1 MTVAQGDRLMLAE
14 GRVAWR
20 EGQFLRQQHFQQQDR
35 HLDALMASRARTAG
49 PYAWGVTELVI
60 NEDLAALGKFAVERV
75 SGVMPDGLPFSIPG
89 ALPSLPPLDVPA
101 NTRDAIVYL
110 TLPAHQ
116 PGAVEFRMAEE
127 AGASS
132 SRFVVDVMDVAD
144 VFAEDRAREPI
155 EIARPNLGFGV
166 TRDQTYG
173 RILIG
178 LARIRETSAG
188 AVVLDERYIPPA
200 LDIAA
205 SPRLIGFLADIL
217 GRAEQRIDELALRA
231 VEAADG
237 GAETIGN
244 FLLLQLLNRARA
256 QLAHLAAL
264 PMVHPERLYEAL
276 LGLAG
281 ELATLTTE
289 ERRAAAFP
297 PYDHQRLQQCF
308 EPVVEAIQAALSAIY
323 DKAAIMLPLVEAA
336 PGAYTSRITD
346 PTLYQTGYFFL
357 AVNARAPLEDVRARF
372 PSIAKIGPVQRMRQI
387 VDSALAGV
395 PLRHT
400 PTPPAQIRAIPGYVY
415 FELDR
420 SSPDWP
426 EFATAP
432 ALGLHVA
439 GDWPELRMEL
449 WCVKKTQR

>member
-1 MTVAQGDRLMLAE
+1 V
-14 GRVAWR
+14 
-20 EGQFLRQQHFQQQDR
+20 
-35 HLDALMASRARTAG
+35 
-49 PYAWGVTELVI
+49 VI
-60 NEDLAALGKFAVERV
+60 NTSTLAHRC
-75 SGVMPDGLPFSIPG
+75 
-89 ALPSLPPLDVPA
+89 
-101 NTRDAIVYL
+101 R
-110 TLPAHQ
+110 
-116 PGAVEFRMAEE
+116 R
-127 AGASS
+127 GASTPS
-132 SRFVVDVMDVAD
+132 
-144 VFAEDRAREPI
+144 
-155 EIARPNLGFGV
+155 
-166 TRDQTYG
+166 
-173 RILIG
+173 
-178 LARIRETSAG
+178 
-188 AVVLDERYIPPA
+188 
-200 LDIAA
+200 
-205 SPRLIGFLADIL
+205 
-217 GRAEQRIDELALRA
+217 
-231 VEAADG
+231 
-237 GAETIGN
+237 
-244 FLLLQLLNRARA
+244 
-256 QLAHLAAL
+256 
-264 PMVHPERLYEAL
+264 
-276 LGLAG
+276 
-281 ELATLTTE
+281 
-289 ERRAAAFP
+289 

-346 PTLYQTGYFFL
+346 PALYQTGYFFL
-357 AVNARAPLEDVRARF
+357 AVNARAPLEEVRARF